1 MSDEINKLIADYEE
15 ASEDVGR
22 YGRDA
27 ADLERRAAARFALSD
42 AIAALRA
49 ERDELAARLEA
60 AEKAAGHSEFYSW
73 PLTTTISRALTERV
87 IEKCWHDRPTGC
99 LFDFAQRVRS
109 ATIAECAAVID
120 KRADILEKISDPT
133 NPSVT
138 NCRLAAAAIRALD
151 KGETA

>member
-73 PLTTTISRALTERV
+73 PLTTTISRALTER
-87 IEKCWHDRPTGC
+87 DA
-99 LFDFAQRVRS
+99 AQAEAGRLREALAEVKRTVCGIYCCS
-109 ATIAECAAVID
+109 ASLQAA
-120 KRADILEKISDPT
+120 KI
-133 NPSVT
+133 
-138 NCRLAAAAIRALD
+138 IRAALES
-151 KGETA
+151 KT